1 MDNLNKTTFEDLIEI
16 NEWIKEMDHLSL
28 EFKEKLKKEK
38 DLKEASGYYKGDYV
52 DGIWVWN

>member
-38 DLKEASGYYKGDYV
+38 LKEASGYYKGDYV